1 MLDPHRP
8 PHCGPSNKYLTA
20 APFSQKDR
28 SISGELSDAAHHT
41 AALCGNTF
49 PAVPLLHPFPASGSL
64 GSGHLPLPVHKI
76 SARKFDGSALTPP
89 QYAALLSV
97 STRRFPEEMG
107 SAAGSYR
114 LSAAPHPSAAEGF
127 PDSQTLY
134 AAKFPFCRVPARCVN
149 APVPAPVHADCLHY
163 GERSHSALSVMPDP
177 IRPACPASDAGCSYP
192 PVSCRR

>member
-1 MLDPHRP
+1 MSDPHRP
-8 PHCGPSNKYLTA
+8 PHCGPSSKYLTA

-49 PAVPLLHPFPASGSL
+49 PAVPLLHPFPASGSP

-76 SARKFDGSALTPP
+76 SAHKSDGSALTPP
-89 QYAALLSV
+89 QYAAPLSV

-127 PDSQTLY
+127 PDLQTLY
-134 AAKFPFCRVPARCVN
+134 AAKFPFCHVPARCVN
-149 APVPAPVHADCLHY
+149 APVPVPVYADCSHF

-177 IRPACPASDAGCSYP
+177 TRPAYPASDAGCSCP